1 MGDLKLPK
9 KTLMLWQIRVLALS
23 LILAF
28 IAFYFFFSIRIF
40 IIIISVLAIIVG
52 LLIFWYLPCYF
63 KTFKLRLTND
73 GVIIRRGV
81 VIKNSH
87 FLPFSRLIYTQS
99 FTTPLARL
107 FKLRAITLKAARSS
121 LTVPE
126 FDKDIALELIEN
138 LSRGVRL

>member
-9 KTLMLWQIRVLALS
+9 KTLVLWQIRVIALS

-28 IAFYFFFSIRIF
+28 IAFYFSIRIF
-40 IIIISVLAIIVG
+40 LIIISVLAIVVG

-138 LSRGVRL
+138 LSRGARL